1 VIGGTV
7 PSVEGSMA
15 KLGTV
20 LAYLAISA
28 VAVALT
34 SLPAL
39 SAPPLS
45 PTPRLAEGPYYPSAK
60 PKETDNDLTRI
71 GKGPGARGRTLTLRG
86 RVLDINGNPA
96 PGTRIEIWQA
106 DFRGIHMHPRD
117 RRTEQRDRN
126 FQFYGVAIAD
136 PKGSFVFRTILPG
149 LYGGRPRHVHARI
162 TPPRGAT
169 FSTQFYI
176 KTGATLRRDGILRLL
191 GRSAQR
197 ITLTTRRTA
206 GPRSPLEAPM
216 TIVLPPQRRR

>member
-1 VIGGTV
+1 MATMTV
-7 PSVEGSMA
+7 P
-15 KLGTV
+15 
-20 LAYLAISA
+20 LAALAA
-28 VAVALT
+28 TTLA
-34 SLPAL
+34 
-39 SAPPLS
+39 
-45 PTPRLAEGPYYPSAK
+45 PTPRLAEGPYYPDTK

-86 RVLDINGNPA
+86 RVLDINGKPA

-117 RRTEQRDRN
+117 RRTAQRDRN
-126 FQFYGVAIAD
+126 FQFYGVAVAD
-136 PKGSFVFRTILPG
+136 AKGSFVFHTILPG
-149 LYGGRPRHVHARI
+149 VYGGRPRHVHARI
-162 TPPRGAT
+162 TPSGGAT

-206 GPRSPLEAPM
+206 GPRGPLEAPM